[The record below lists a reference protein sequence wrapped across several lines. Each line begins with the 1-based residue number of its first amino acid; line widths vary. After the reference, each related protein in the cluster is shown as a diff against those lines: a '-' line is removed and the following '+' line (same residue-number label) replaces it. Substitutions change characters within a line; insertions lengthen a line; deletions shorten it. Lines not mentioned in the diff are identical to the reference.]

1 VFVAPKI
8 VCSLTKTRLPVFYG
22 AITPIV
28 LMTAFYLVA
37 YGYIAHQYMIRE
49 TYLSIVAVGALAAP
63 LYLLL
68 AYRFFF
74 DASEIALLKQ
84 MLPGRRA
91 APAV

>member
-1 VFVAPKI
+1 V
-8 VCSLTKTRLPVFYG
+8 
-22 AITPIV
+22 
-28 LMTAFYLVA
+28 
-37 YGYIAHQYMIRE
+37 
-49 TYLSIVAVGALAAP
+49 P